1 MKNNQFFDVNRFKLL
16 VARQLTVNFNTMLIA
31 AGAITGFL
39 IVVSSLTVLT
49 GGGGMS
55 SEAFLGL
62 VMPFFFIGG
71 YLLTSVSF
79 SELNTPHKGYLYL
92 MLPSTA
98 FEKLMSAWVISSVMY
113 VVSGALIIWG
123 INLLLVV
130 LSSIV
135 GSQSVEIL
143 NLFSPEVLKPL
154 GVYLVTQSVFFLG
167 AIWFRKVHF
176 LKTLLSMFGVL
187 MMVMFFTGIMTMI
200 FFFSADKGF
209 SFNSNN
215 SFNLSG
221 YPFVSELMKYL
232 FWICLAPFFITV
244 AYFRLK
250 EREV

>member
-1 MKNNQFFDVNRFKLL
+1 MKNNQIFSVNRFKLL
-16 VARQLTVNFNTMLIA
+16 VARQLTVNYKTMLIA

-39 IVVSSLTVLT
+39 IVVSLLTVFT

-92 MLPSTA
+92 MLPATA

-113 VVSGALIIWG
+113 LVSGALIIWG
-123 INLLLVV
+123 INLLLLA

-135 GSQSVEIL
+135 GVQGVEVI
-143 NLFSPEVLKPL
+143 NMFSPEVLKPL
-154 GVYLVTQSVFFLG
+154 GVYLVTQSIFFLG

-187 MMVMFFTGIMTMI
+187 MMLMFFTGIMMMI
-200 FFFSADKGF
+200 FFFRQETGF
-209 SFNSNN
+209 TINSNN
-215 SFNLSG
+215 SVNFSG
-221 YPFVSELMKYL
+221 YPFVNELMKYL